1 MNLYENVR
9 LAISSLL
16 ANKLRSILTMLG
28 IIIGVA
34 AVITLL
40 SVGRS
45 VESFVIAE
53 FEDLGNNL
61 LFVFPGRIEP
71 GQGPVQPR
79 GGGLTNDD
87 VQVLSD
93 SVRLPDILA
102 VVPQLDRIAT
112 VTVRNRETRTTISGT
127 TADFPIVRN
136 FKPVAGV
143 FFSDQ
148 DDNSNARVA
157 VLGQTV
163 YEELFP
169 NGESPIGENI
179 RINNTNFRV
188 IGLLEEKGGS
198 GFNDQDNLV
207 IIPLNTAQKRL
218 FPSRRPDGKF
228 RVDFIVAQVLSEER
242 QAEAIFQIETVLR
255 EAHQIDLDDEDD
267 FTVLSQSDLV
277 GALSQITSILTI
289 FLSLIAGISLLVGGI
304 GIMNIMLVSV
314 RERTRE
320 IGLRKAVGATR
331 ANILRQFLV
340 EAMVLAIIGGLLG
353 LLLGLS
359 GATAIASLSDD
370 LQPTLAWDS
379 VVVAIG
385 FSAAVGM
392 FFGIFPASRA
402 AKLEPIDALR
412 YE

>member
-1 MNLYENVR
+1 VNLAENVR
-9 LAISSLL
+9 LAVTSLV

-40 SVGRS
+40 SVGKS
-45 VESFVIAE
+45 VESFVVGE

-61 LFVFPGRIEP
+61 LVIFPGQLEP
-71 GQGPVQPR
+71 GQGPVQPS
-79 GGGLTNDD
+79 GGGLTNED
-87 VQVLSD
+87 VKALKASF
-93 SVRLPDILA
+93 LAPDVIA
-102 VVPQLDRIAT
+102 VVPQMDRLAT
-112 VTVRNRETRTTISGT
+112 VTRGGKETRTNISAT
-127 TADFPIVRN
+127 TTDFPAIRN
-136 FKPVAGV
+136 FYPIAGS
-143 FFSDQ
+143 FFTEQ
-148 DDNSNARVA
+148 DDNSSARVA
-157 VLGQTV
+157 ILGQTV
-163 YEELFP
+163 YDNLFA
-169 NGESPIGENI
+169 GEVLPIGETI
-179 RINNTNFRV
+179 KINNTNFRV

-207 IIPLNTAQKRL
+207 VIPLNTAQRRL

-228 RVDFIVAQVLSEER
+228 RIDLIFAQAISEER
-242 QAEAIFQIETVLR
+242 QDAAIAQIESILR
-255 EAHQIDLDDEDD
+255 DSHDLPFGAEDD
-267 FTVLSQSDLV
+267 FTVLSQSELV

-320 IGLRKAVGATR
+320 IGLRKAVGAKQ
-331 ANILRQFLV
+331 AQILWQFLV
-340 EAMVLAIIGGLLG
+340 EAVVLAVIGGLIG
-353 LLLGLS
+353 LLIGLS
-359 GATAIASLSDD
+359 GALAIANISAD
-370 LQPTLAWDS
+370 LEPVLAWDS

-385 FSAAVGM
+385 FSAAVGL

-402 AKLEPIDALR
+402 ARLNPIDALR